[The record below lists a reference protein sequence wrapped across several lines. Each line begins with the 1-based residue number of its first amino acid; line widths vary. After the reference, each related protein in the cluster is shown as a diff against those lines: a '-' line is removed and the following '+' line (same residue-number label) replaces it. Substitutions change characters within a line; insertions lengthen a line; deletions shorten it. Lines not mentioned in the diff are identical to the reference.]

1 MHSHNSECMGN
12 YNFDHIA
19 YFTKR
24 RFIDGR
30 DTIALL
36 AELLAAAKT
45 EREKEEIA
53 LVCTLDLEDD
63 KISELQV
70 RCRYAGQCKT
80 NDGRCKTDDC
90 IKKLKIM
97 IGQELEKNALTGSDV
112 AGYIG

>member
-1 MHSHNSECMGN
+1 MYSHDSECMGN

-19 YFTKR
+19 YFAKR
-24 RFIDGR
+24 RFVDGR

-45 EREKEEIA
+45 EREKDEIA
-53 LVCTLDLEDD
+53 LVSTLELEDE

-70 RCRYAGQCKT
+70 RCRYAGQCT
-80 NDGRCKTDDC
+80 NKAGQCKTSDC

-97 IGQELEKNALTGSDV
+97 IGQELRINSDW
-112 AGYIG
+112 

>member
-12 YNFDHIA
+12 YNFDNIA
-19 YFTKR
+19 YFAKR
-24 RFIDGR
+24 RFLEGR

-53 LVCTLDLEDD
+53 LVSSLQLEDD
-63 KISELQV
+63 NIRELQV

-80 NDGRCKTDDC
+80 CAGQCRTSDC
-90 IKKLKIM
+90 IKKLKKM
-97 IGQELEKNALTGSDV
+97 IEQ
-112 AGYIG
+112 

>member
-1 MHSHNSECMGN
+1 MYSHDSECMGN

-19 YFTKR
+19 YFAKR
-24 RFIDGR
+24 RFIEGR

-36 AELLAAAKT
+36 AELLTAAKT

-53 LVCTLDLEDD
+53 LVSTLELEDD

-80 NDGRCKTDDC
+80 KAGQCKTSDC
-90 IKKLKIM
+90 IKKLKKM
-97 IGQELEKNALTGSDV
+97 IGQELEKSSGW
-112 AGYIG
+112 